1 MFSAGDKVTYKRTY
15 TFDFKSNLVENFWR
29 HWISFVR
36 SNFYFKDIQIQPAA
50 VSK

>member
-1 MFSAGDKVTYKRTY
+1 MFLASDKVTFKRTY
-15 TFDFKSNLVENFWR
+15 TFDFKSNLAENFWR

-36 SNFYFKDIQIQPAA
+36 RNFYFKDIQIQLAA